1 MVQRLLW
8 ISLCALLAVACGV
21 ALSLRP
27 WQLYREQRLRSNE
40 AVQQMRQA
48 EAEKVDLLRQ
58 EARFASPAGKEE
70 LARSRGYSRP
80 GEVQLELN
88 R

>member
-1 MVQRLLW
+1 MVRNLLW
-8 ISLCALLAVACGV
+8 LSLCGLLAIACGV

-40 AVQQMRQA
+40 AVHQMRKA
-48 EAEKVDLLRQ
+48 ESDKVALLRQ
-58 EARFASPAGKEE
+58 ESRFASPAGKEE

-80 GEVQLELN
+80 GEVQLEIN